1 VKERWLFAGMVLLLL
16 VPLWSVGYLPTT
28 DGPSHVYN
36 ASILRHYG
44 NPLFQEHFEIDW
56 RPIPNW
62 FSHAVLALLMFVVEP
77 RVAEKVLLSGYVVL
91 FAASARYLAGSVDP
105 ERRWLGWL
113 ALPLV
118 YNQLLQTGFYNFG
131 FSLAFYLFAVGYW
144 WRHRSS
150 PGWRT
155 ALGLNLLLLLC
166 WFSHIVSLVLA
177 LASIGVL
184 WLLTD
189 RRLLHPLILA
199 PQVLLPLWFVQDQG
213 KGPVP
218 ATWSADFVWTYL
230 LRLRVLHSFTREQIW
245 IGTALAVLFLV
256 LAVLTLVGRLSPHP
270 PAPSPSR
277 TPGPPGE
284 GEIATSSPVPTIS
297 ASPER
302 RSHFWR
308 GAFRSRAPLSRRSGR
323 AAGRGA
329 GGEGFLLLSLL
340 AAALYV
346 LSPEGMSGG
355 THLKNRL
362 SLYPWLLLIPWLAP
376 RGRWV
381 KGTAVAI
388 LALMTAFQVWITV
401 RWYRTVEPEIRE
413 LLAAAGPIAPHSR
426 VLPLMFRRN
435 AAAGGPGVLGHALDY
450 AAAGKGWVSW
460 GNYEAMTGHFPVRFR
475 RERGVSDVFGI
486 EAHPGQLNLRAY
498 RGRTDY
504 VFTWKMPPESPMAR
518 QLDRH
523 FRFLEERGPARV
535 YRRRGQ
541 APTVRE

>member
-44 NPLFQEHFEIDW
+44 NPLFHEHFEIDW

-62 FSHAVLALLMFVVEP
+62 FSHAVLALLMLVVEP
-77 RVAEKVLLSGYVVL
+77 RTAEKLLLSGYVIL
-91 FAASARYLAGSVDP
+91 FASAARYLAGSVDP

-131 FSLAFYLFAVGYW
+131 FSLAFYLFAVGFW

-150 PGWRT
+150 PGWRI
-155 ALGLNLLLLLC
+155 ALGLHLLLLLC

-199 PQVLLPLWFVQDQG
+199 PQALLPLWFVQDQG

-218 ATWSADFVWTYL
+218 DTWSPDFVWTYL

-256 LAVLTLVGRLSPHP
+256 LAVLTFAGKRRLEP
-270 PAPSPSR
+270 R
-277 TPGPPGE
+277 D
-284 GEIATSSPVPTIS
+284 
-297 ASPER
+297 
-302 RSHFWR
+302 
-308 GAFRSRAPLSRRSGR
+308 
-323 AAGRGA
+323 
-329 GGEGFLLLSLL
+329 GFLLLSLL

-346 LSPEGMSGG
+346 LSPAGMSGG
-355 THLKNRL
+355 GFLKNRL

-381 KGTAVAI
+381 KGAAI
-388 LALMTAFQVWITV
+388 AALALMTAVQVWITV

-413 LLAAAGPIAPHSR
+413 LLAAAGPIAPDSR

-450 AAAGKGWVSW
+450 AAAGKSWMSW

-486 EAHPGQLNLRAY
+486 EARPGQLNLRAY
-498 RGRTDY
+498 KGRTDY

-523 FRFLEERGPARV
+523 FRLVEERGPARV
-535 YRRRGQ
+535 YRKKGRL
-541 APTVRE
+541 